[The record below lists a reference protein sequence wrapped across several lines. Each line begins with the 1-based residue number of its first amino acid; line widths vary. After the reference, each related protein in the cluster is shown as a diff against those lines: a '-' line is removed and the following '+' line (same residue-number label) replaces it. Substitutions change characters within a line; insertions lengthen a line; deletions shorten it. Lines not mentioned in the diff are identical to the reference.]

1 MFLGVKESPVLG
13 KELSEWPLALL
24 DNIVPD
30 VKVVYSD
37 VDGTLFGPG
46 GCLFKNEDHE
56 YTAAA
61 AQAILACHL
70 HRIDVVLVSGRNRHQ
85 LHGDARILG
94 FQNWI
99 AELGCQLVYG
109 MGETVVLNAGDFRT
123 EGKTVWEAIEAGGAP
138 ALLLESYAGLL
149 EYHLPW
155 SQNRECT
162 HIFRG
167 RIDTEEANE
176 LLAREGFADVKIIDN
191 GEVRRRS
198 ERLRADIPEIHAYH
212 LLPAASGKASAVRK
226 DRELRAIPKE
236 TTIAIGDSASDL
248 ALAPEVGALFL
259 VKNAITKNSGLLDAV
274 KNYPNV
280 FVTNHAMG
288 AGWAEAIHYLI
299 GRKYV

>member
-1 MFLGVKESPVLG
+1 
-13 KELSEWPLALL
+13 
-24 DNIVPD
+24 
-30 VKVVYSD
+30 
-37 VDGTLFGPG
+37 
-46 GCLFKNEDHE
+46 
-56 YTAAA
+56 
-61 AQAILACHL
+61 
-70 HRIDVVLVSGRNRHQ
+70 
-85 LHGDARILG
+85 
-94 FQNWI
+94 
-99 AELGCQLVYG
+99 
-109 MGETVVLNAGDFRT
+109 MGETVVLNAGDFST
-123 EGKTVWEAIEAGGAP
+123 EGKSVWEAIEAGGAP
-138 ALLLESYAGLL
+138 ELLLETYAGLL

-155 SQNRECT
+155 SQKRECT

-167 RIDTEEANE
+167 WIDTMEANE